1 GSRRGRPSL
10 PRPGCPLRR
19 LRRSC
24 PRAARRRGDGRAER
38 RSRSGGRRPRRARA
52 TPCRSAAG
60 RRLGLLRGGRLGRRP
75 RQLLDPPVGGVE
87 LAEAEAVELL
97 AALPER
103 DRLVQSRLAALE
115 PLDDALELPLG
126 GLERQPG
133 LVGHSTRAPNSPSA
147 TSTRIGCPGTT
158 AAGERTISPPLP
170 PTSPSVRTIAYPLV
184 SVAFGDNER
193 SRPALCSSP
202 ARFRSTA
209 SDGARRSRS
218 WTSARR

>member
-1 GSRRGRPSL
+1 
-10 PRPGCPLRR
+10 
-19 LRRSC
+19 
-24 PRAARRRGDGRAER
+24 RAARRGRDRRVER
-38 RSRSGGRRPRRARA
+38 RSCACCGGSRCARGA
-52 TPCRSAAG
+52 PCR
-60 RRLGLLRGGRLGRRP
+60 LGALPACGAC
-75 RQLLDPPVGGVE
+75 QLLDPPVRRVE

-103 DRLVQSRLAALE
+103 DRLVQARLAALE

-170 PTSPSVRTIAYPLV
+170 PTSPSVRTMAYPL
-184 SVAFGDNER
+184 
-193 SRPALCSSP
+193 
-202 ARFRSTA
+202 
-209 SDGARRSRS
+209 
-218 WTSARR
+218 